1 MDFAKVDTISAAEK
15 GFDYTFIDP
24 RTGEDTDAVFS
35 LYGVGSRAYKQ
46 GQAKID
52 AYRSL
57 QEKRGKKVDDE
68 DLELL
73 HAELLAKCTRGW
85 KNVEIDGKKIE
96 FSPENAIDLY
106 SKYPVVSS
114 QIISEVFNVI
124 DKLDKN

>member
-24 RTGEDTDAVFS
+24 RTGDDTDAVFS

-57 QEKRGKKVDDE
+57 QEKRGKKVDE
-68 DLELL
+68 GGLELL
-73 HAELLAKCTRGW
+73 HAELLSKCTHA
-85 KNVEIDGKKIE
+85 DGRTLRLMGRRLSFLLRMLLICTASIPLFQVRLSLKC
-96 FSPENAIDLY
+96 ST
-106 SKYPVVSS
+106 
-114 QIISEVFNVI
+114 
-124 DKLDKN
+124 

>member
-1 MDFAKVDTISAAEK
+1 MDFTKVDTISAAEK
-15 GFDYTFIDP
+15 GFDYTFVDP

-46 GQAKID
+46 GQQKID

-68 DLELL
+68 ELETL

-85 KNVEIDGKKIE
+85 KGVTEGDKVLE
-96 FSPENAIDLY
+96 FSYDNAVQLY
-106 SKYPVVSS
+106 SKYPVLSS

-124 DKLDKN
+124 DKLEKN